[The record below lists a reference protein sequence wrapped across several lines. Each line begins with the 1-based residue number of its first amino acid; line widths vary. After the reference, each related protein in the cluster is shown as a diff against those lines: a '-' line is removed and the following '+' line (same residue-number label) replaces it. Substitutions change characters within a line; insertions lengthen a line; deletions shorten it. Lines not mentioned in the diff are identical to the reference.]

1 MNESFT
7 IFLFHADFKDV
18 NELVPELLPYLVN
31 ARHRSYV
38 RFACFEG
45 SSAHSVND
53 MLLQKCRMLFFPT
66 CGGKSDQSN
75 QRVIAHLALI
85 PFTLNT
91 AIFTQSPLENDCAHY
106 LMSYFTLAHHWA
118 ALQICSSWLHSKQ
131 TGSDN
136 AAATSLCLFPV
147 KTVKWG
153 SVECE
158 PVSELAP
165 VKQTC
170 SRFYSQHTCRPGLVF
185 FFAP

>member
-1 MNESFT
+1 MLT
-7 IFLFHADFKDV
+7 LKRILV
-18 NELVPELLPYLVN
+18 LELIPYLVMS
-31 ARHRSYV
+31 RHRSYV
-38 RFACFEG
+38 RFAYFEG
-45 SSAHSVND
+45 STVND
-53 MLLQKCRMLFFPT
+53 MLLQKCRMLFSPLVEE
-66 CGGKSDQSN
+66 KSDQSN

-91 AIFTQSPLENDCAHY
+91 ATFTQSPLENDCPHY
-106 LMSYFTLAHHWA
+106 LMSYFTLVHHWA
-118 ALQICSSWLHSKQ
+118 ALQICSSWFHSKQ

-153 SVECE
+153 SVECG

-170 SRFYSQHTCRPGLVF
+170 SRFYRQHTWRLGLVF